1 MRSEDWEQLPWNV
14 QLYALTWGAGSHT
27 HTNKWEVCSTC
38 APQQRVPVPVYSSD
52 ISTIIVDG
60 RRLPDLVYRS
70 DIMTTPCRK
79 VRSRICRN
87 TSITSFCSST

>member
-60 RRLPDLVYRS
+60 RRLPDLVQVRHYYYR
-70 DIMTTPCRK
+70 
-79 VRSRICRN
+79 
-87 TSITSFCSST
+87 